1 MPRSHLTEHAMTPSM
16 YPIPIVSK
24 LLRAGFFG
32 LLCLAGPGAL
42 TAAEVNI
49 YSYREPQLVQPLLT
63 AFTAQTGIKTNLV
76 FAKDGLIERMV
87 AEAANSP
94 VDVLLTNEFGLL
106 TLAKEKGVTQP
117 VTSAAIAADIPAQYR
132 DSEGHWIGLTGR
144 ARVVYASKDRVKQE
158 AITLEEL
165 AEPKWRGKVCIRS
178 GQYTYNTALFASLIL
193 HKGAAWTEQ
202 WLIGVKNNLAQKP
215 AGGDRDVA
223 KAIHA
228 GKCDVGIANT
238 YYLGAL
244 AGSPNAEHRA
254 WAASIKVLFPNTA
267 DRGTHMN
274 ITGASLARHAPH
286 KTQGVALLE
295 FLASTQAQALYAS
308 DNHEYPLKAGIA
320 WSPAV
325 ESWGTFKADTAKLE
339 DIARLRR
346 HASELVDKTNF
357 DAGPGS

>member
-1 MPRSHLTEHAMTPSM
+1 MTISKVRSRRLTKAVGACVVALSWFSGPNA
-16 YPIPIVSK
+16 VS
-24 LLRAGFFG
+24 
-32 LLCLAGPGAL
+32 
-42 TAAEVNI
+42 AAEVNV
-49 YSYREPQLVQPLLT
+49 YSYREPQLVQPLLD
-63 AFTAQTGIKTNLV
+63 AFTAKTGIKTNFV
-76 FAKDGLIERMV
+76 FAKDGLIERMA

-106 TLAKEKGVTQP
+106 TLAKDKGVTQP
-117 VTSAAIAADIPAQYR
+117 IASPAIAADIPPKYR
-132 DSEGHWIGLTGR
+132 DPEGHWIGLTGR
-144 ARVVYASKDRVKQE
+144 ARVVYAAKERVKQDT
-158 AITLEEL
+158 ITLEEL
-165 AEPKWRGKVCIRS
+165 AEPKWRGRVCIRS

-202 WLIGVKNNLAQKP
+202 WLKGLKENLAQKP
-215 AGGDRDVA
+215 TGGDRDVA

-244 AGSPNAEHRA
+244 ANSATAEHRA
-254 WAASIKVLFPNTA
+254 WAASIKVLFPNSA

-286 KTQGVALLE
+286 KASGLALLE
-295 FLASTQAQALYAS
+295 FLASDQAQALYAS
-308 DNHEYPLKAGIA
+308 ANHEYPLKPGIA
-320 WSPAV
+320 WSPIV

-346 HASELVDKTNF
+346 QASELVDKTNF